1 MNTDLTAQG
10 DLLAARLQR
19 EADPLVGAL
28 LSATD
33 KGRFVELEEGHPQC
47 RGPEDRTLGPGE
59 RFEDPLIGSGNRA
72 QSLSAHPEQ
81 ELFEALCRGV
91 GANPHQRW

>member
-10 DLLAARLQR
+10 DELAR
-19 EADPLVGAL
+19 AL
-28 LSATD
+28 LSATG
-33 KGRFVELEEGHPQC
+33 KGRFVELEEGHPQH

-59 RFEDPLIGSGNRA
+59 LYEDRLIGSGNRP
-72 QSLSAHPEQ
+72 QSLGAHPEQ